1 MTKIYKKYLPNV
13 EVDWFSGLYGP
24 VLVNNMIA
32 RKVHM
37 AYIGDVPAVV
47 LASKKA
53 SVETN
58 FVGLCQSDKGASI
71 AILVRKDSTIQ
82 SVRDLDGKR
91 VATGFGSFMHRFLE
105 VVQTREK
112 IKFDLVNQPPEVA
125 LTNLEAGRIDADG
138 HPAPHFGVAV
148 HKGTGRVLTT
158 GSAYDFQLIC
168 GIVVNKEYASQHPK
182 VIEGWLKAEAEVHEF
197 IRSQPDKAAELIFE
211 AWERKIPIEVI
222 RRDLEGALYPDEIT
236 AEHVQ
241 TLKSASDFL
250 FRNKLIDVQPDIE
263 SWVDTRYLRAG
274 R

>member
-71 AILVRKDSTIQ
+71 AILVRKDSTIE

-148 HKGTGRVLTT
+148 HKGIGRVLTT

-182 VIEGWLKAEAEVHEF
+182 VIEGWLKAEAEVHQF